1 MTMMMKIMNS
11 DELASMMLLMQFG
24 SDNAIVIDNEQ
35 FENRATIFNLCREA
49 ANKVSDKVRSRRTK
63 DYECLILED
72 SQDPTLK
79 YYIFMYM
86 SHIAIVR
93 EINY

>member
-1 MTMMMKIMNS
+1 MMTKKIANS
-11 DELASMMLLMQFG
+11 DELASIMLLMQFG
-24 SDNAIVIDNEQ
+24 SDNAVVIDNDQ
-35 FENRATIFNLCREA
+35 FTNQATIFSLCREA

-63 DYECLILED
+63 DYECLVLND

-79 YYIFMYM
+79 YHIFMYM

-93 EINY
+93 EIDY

>member
-1 MTMMMKIMNS
+1 MMTKITNS

-24 SDNAIVIDNEQ
+24 SDNAVVIDNEQ
-35 FENRATIFNLCREA
+35 FTNRATIFNLCREA

-63 DYECLILED
+63 DYECLILND
-72 SQDPTLK
+72 SQDPTLN
-79 YYIFMYM
+79 YHIFMYM

-93 EINY
+93 EIDY